1 MKFGVYC
8 DVKAEES
15 EVRQKVNF
23 DRGVE
28 VVAFFRGRWRC
39 SGNNNDD
46 GFLIY
51 IIVTFVLA
59 VIVLSMI

>member
-28 VVAFFRGRWRC
+28 VVAFFRGR
-39 SGNNNDD
+39 
-46 GFLIY
+46 
-51 IIVTFVLA
+51 
-59 VIVLSMI
+59 